1 MKKVYVV
8 TECSR
13 EADHECYSSTF
24 STFAEA
30 QAEFNDWVADFKNCH
45 DMSEWRNDGPSDKK
59 VCSFRHNKEDWFDII
74 RIEEFLI
81 EDDADS
87 FFTVMVDDYNKKVL
101 SLELV
106 PTKSAAGKFMK
117 DYVDGYVDEYCATVI
132 TSDEDSRVKLV
143 NGGDS
148 LHGYLSGDYCIS
160 GIASYSVDLKCND
173 APIELIMCEEFVQDS
188 TSTTV

>member
-13 EADHECYSSTF
+13 EADQCYSSAF
-24 STFAEA
+24 NTFAEA
-30 QAEFNDWVADFKNCH
+30 QAEFNDWVADFKNYH
-45 DMSEWRNDGPSDKK
+45 DMSEWRNDGSSDKK
-59 VCSFRHNKEDWFDII
+59 VCSFHHNKEDWFDII

-87 FFTVMVDDYNKKVL
+87 FFTVMVDDYNKKAL
-101 SLELV
+101 YLELV
-106 PTKSAAGKFMK
+106 PTESAACKFMK

-143 NGGDS
+143 NGGDF

-160 GIASYSVDLKCND
+160 GEGHKYVDLKCKD
-173 APIELIMCEEFVQDS
+173 APIKLLMCREFVQDS
-188 TSTTV
+188 TSATV